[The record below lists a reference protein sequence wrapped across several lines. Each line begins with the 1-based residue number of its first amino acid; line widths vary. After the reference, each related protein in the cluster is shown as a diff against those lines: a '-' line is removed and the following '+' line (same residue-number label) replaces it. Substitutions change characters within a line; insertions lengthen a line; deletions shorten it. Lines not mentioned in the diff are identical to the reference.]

1 MDSPWWV
8 YAIGF
13 SAQILF
19 FFRVV
24 IQWWQSEKTHK
35 VVSPPSF
42 WILSIMASMILF
54 LYGWLRHD
62 ISIFAGELLIYYI
75 YMWNIW
81 AQGVY
86 KRLPRIVPILQ
97 AAFPVV
103 VVCALL
109 QDVPRFVATF
119 RPNDELPLD
128 LMLFGLAGQVVYK
141 SRFIYQL
148 IYGIRRK
155 ESSLPL
161 MFWILA
167 VTGALMIIVYGLI
180 RHDWVLVIGQFGIF
194 ASIRNI
200 WIALSERGRRTAG
213 AREVVATG
221 DARDSGTARASISPD
236 SKAPVDSGDLL
247 TD

>member
-1 MDSPWWV
+1 
-8 YAIGF
+8 
-13 SAQILF
+13 
-19 FFRVV
+19 
-24 IQWWQSEKTHK
+24 
-35 VVSPPSF
+35 
-42 WILSIMASMILF
+42 MASMILF

-103 VVCALL
+103 VMCALL

-119 RPNDELPLD
+119 RPNDELPLN
-128 LMLFGLAGQVVYK
+128 LMIFGLAGQVVYK
-141 SRFIYQL
+141 SRFIYQV

-200 WIALSERGRRTAG
+200 WIALSGRGTRADDAQNAAVAG
-213 AREVVATG
+213 N
-221 DARDSGTARASISPD
+221 DRDSGAARDAGNPD
-236 SKAPVDSGDLL
+236 REIPADPGDLL